1 MTAKNHQ
8 TQAPSTPQRT
18 TRSSSLSKTPP
29 KTLTPPSS
37 DPLPHPIQRSS
48 IDPLSAFPGRKPQ
61 TLRLLRLLSPPH
73 PPFPLFLYGPHSTG
87 KTSVA
92 LRCFVHLRL
101 PFVYVSLRTS
111 HSPRTLFE
119 SVLRQLGRVERRCE
133 RGASDFVA
141 SLAEALKLKAD
152 GGMVYLVFDNLELAR
167 QDLVSVLFRLSD
179 LVVAPERLGLVFIS
193 SVGPD
198 SYYLNTGSVEPIP
211 VFFSDYTDEE
221 IYRIFSS
228 KNQASNPKLYSSFLD
243 VMLKPFCRITRRI
256 NDLSVVLPPLF
267 KKYCEPLSDMGVIPD
282 GDMKR
287 RLFNNI
293 QPHLVASLNQVFYV
307 PSYHMNDCNKERGSM
322 KRSSKKLGSNDASDV
337 MEFHMSVSTKY
348 LLISAF
354 LASRNPPTLDA
365 SLFDS
370 TGGGDNR
377 KRKRKVSATA
387 MERKDNEVEELLMKG
402 PGSFPLERL
411 LAIFQC
417 ITSVAEG
424 TLEEEGQEEELAIG
438 DGDGGLMSDV
448 LLQISVLCNANFL
461 SKSGSCPLE
470 GSTRYRSTVDEEM
483 ALKVARSINFPLSKY
498 IYRR

>member
-1 MTAKNHQ
+1 MRDARRGCGGHCS
-8 TQAPSTPQRT
+8 TQYDRALSEAPVQVTVARLMCIISTIVDLSTHVFCLGVNGGNDGEESSNT
-18 TRSSSLSKTPP
+18 TPIDPPKDHPKLLPFKTPP
-29 KTLTPPSS
+29 KTLAPPSS

-48 IDPLSAFPGRKPQ
+48 IDPLSDFPGRKPQ

-92 LRCFVHLRL
+92 LRCFSHLRL
-101 PFVYVSLRTS
+101 PFVYASLRTS

-119 SVLRQLGRVERRCE
+119 SVLRQLGRLERRCE

-141 SLAEALKLKAD
+141 SLAEALKLKGD

-167 QDLVSVLFRLSD
+167 QDLVSVLFS
-179 LVVAPERLGLVFIS
+179 VV
-193 SVGPD
+193 
-198 SYYLNTGSVEPIP
+198 
-211 VFFSDYTDEE
+211 
-221 IYRIFSS
+221 
-228 KNQASNPKLYSSFLD
+228 
-243 VMLKPFCRITRRI
+243 LKPFCRITRRI
-256 NDLSVVLPPLF
+256 NELSVVLPPLF

-307 PSYHMNDCNKERGSM
+307 PSYHTNDCNKERGSM
-322 KRSSKKLGSNDASDV
+322 KRSLKKLGSNDASDV

-370 TGGGDNR
+370 TGGADNR

-424 TLEEEGQEEELAIG
+424 TLEEEGQEEELAIEG
-438 DGDGGLMSDV
+438 RDGGLMSDV

>member
-8 TQAPSTPQRT
+8 TPPPSTPQRT
-18 TRSSSLSKTPP
+18 TRSSSLS

-48 IDPLSAFPGRKPQ
+48 TDPLSDFPGRKPQ

-92 LRCFVHLRL
+92 LRCFAHLRL
-101 PFVYVSLRTS
+101 PFVYASLRTS

-119 SVLRQLGRVERRCE
+119 SVLRQLGRLERRCE

-141 SLAEALKLKAD
+141 SLAEALKLKGD

-167 QDLVSVLFRLSD
+167 QDLVSVLFRLPD
-179 LVVAPERLGLVFIS
+179 LVGAPE
-193 SVGPD
+193 SV
-198 SYYLNTGSVEPIP
+198 V
-211 VFFSDYTDEE
+211 
-221 IYRIFSS
+221 
-228 KNQASNPKLYSSFLD
+228 
-243 VMLKPFCRITRRI
+243 LKPFCRITRRI
-256 NDLSVVLPPLF
+256 NELSVVLPPLF
-267 KKYCEPLSDMGVIPD
+267 KKYREPLSDMDVIPD

-293 QPHLVASLNQVFYV
+293 QPHIVASLNQVFYV
-307 PSYHMNDCNKERGSM
+307 PSYLTNECNKERGSM

-348 LLISAF
+348 LLISSF

-377 KRKRKVSATA
+377 KRKRK
-387 MERKDNEVEELLMKG
+387 
-402 PGSFPLERL
+402 
-411 LAIFQC
+411 
-417 ITSVAEG
+417 
-424 TLEEEGQEEELAIG
+424 
-438 DGDGGLMSDV
+438 
-448 LLQISVLCNANFL
+448 
-461 SKSGSCPLE
+461 
-470 GSTRYRSTVDEEM
+470 
-483 ALKVARSINFPLSKY
+483 
-498 IYRR
+498 

>member
-1 MTAKNHQ
+1 MRLTCLDIGVVLAKAPKATEAVNPKAYPLADAQ
-8 TQAPSTPQRT
+8 LTITILDLVQQAANYKQLKKGANEGNDGEESSNTTPID
-18 TRSSSLSKTPP
+18 PP
-29 KTLTPPSS
+29 KDHPKLLPFKNPNSAVIRSPPPPHPTLLNRSPLRLPRSQTPNPPSPPP
-37 DPLPHPIQRSS
+37 PL
-48 IDPLSAFPGRKPQ
+48 
-61 TLRLLRLLSPPH
+61 PPH

-92 LRCFVHLRL
+92 LRCFAHLRL
-101 PFVYVSLRTS
+101 PFVYASLRTS

-119 SVLRQLGRVERRCE
+119 SVLRQLGRLERRCE

-141 SLAEALKLKAD
+141 SLAEALKLKGD

-167 QDLVSVLFRLSD
+167 QDLVSVLFS
-179 LVVAPERLGLVFIS
+179 VV
-193 SVGPD
+193 
-198 SYYLNTGSVEPIP
+198 
-211 VFFSDYTDEE
+211 
-221 IYRIFSS
+221 
-228 KNQASNPKLYSSFLD
+228 
-243 VMLKPFCRITRRI
+243 LKPFCRITRRI
-256 NDLSVVLPPLF
+256 NELSVVLPPLF
-267 KKYCEPLSDMGVIPD
+267 KKYREPLSDMDVIPD

-293 QPHLVASLNQVFYV
+293 QPHIVASLNQVFYV
-307 PSYHMNDCNKERGSM
+307 PSYLTNECNKERGSM

-348 LLISAF
+348 LLISSF

-424 TLEEEGQEEELAIG
+424 TLEEEGQEEELAIEG
-438 DGDGGLMSDV
+438 GDGGLMSYV

-483 ALKVARSINFPLSKY
+483 ALKAVMRGIHMDQK
-498 IYRR
+498 R